1 MWYKLRPVLRRKLSL
16 TLLAI
21 IAVQLLGLVAFAS
34 VCFEPCPDDSDDS
47 SCPPV
52 CATCT
57 SCTHSRQAIV
67 RAADGFPIVSAA
79 HAFHSRVA
87 APPSLIAA
95 DIFHVPLP
103 G

>member
-1 MWYKLRPVLRRKLSL
+1 MLRRGLSL

-21 IAVQLLGLVAFAS
+21 LAVQLLGVVAFAS
-34 VCFEPCPDDSDDS
+34 VCYEPCPDDTSES

-52 CATCT
+52 CATCAT
-57 SCTHSRQAIV
+57 CTHSRQAIV
-67 RAADGFPIVSAA
+67 ETNVDGVPAMSTRD
-79 HAFHSRVA
+79 AFVMQAA
-87 APPSLIAA
+87 APASAIAA

>member
-1 MWYKLRPVLRRKLSL
+1 MVQSTTVLRRGLSL
-16 TLLAI
+16 TLIAI
-21 IAVQLLGLVAFAS
+21 LAVQLLGAVAFAS
-34 VCFEPCPDDSDDS
+34 VCFEPCPDDTEES

-57 SCTHSRQAIV
+57 TCTHSRQAIV
-67 RAADGFPIVSAA
+67 QTSAA
-79 HAFHSRVA
+79 GIPVASGRHSFLPQA
-87 APPSLIAA
+87 AMPTSAIAA